1 VAFEPEDLSAGI
13 QLSGFGEP
21 TQPLTRREMRQ
32 LEAQQAEDLLA
43 GELERQTAGL
53 RSVQLPTLKS
63 EVTPPAEAAPTAAVS
78 EAPIVM
84 RRDRSNRPPLAAV
97 VVPSAVVAHSAAAA
111 DIAAVEPVHI
121 PQLDAQINVSA
132 PVIVQPP
139 ATTVSLPAPISLIAQ
154 ASQPAAPKPTVK
166 VRLKHKR
173 RVSQPQIVAPKVRK
187 RSGARIFTLTAM
199 AFVACLAIATSV
211 PANAL
216 LTASDLALM
225 TEQARLSSQPV
236 GDGQSVEGTGAN
248 VAAGRDGI
256 SVTAAQAL
264 PTMGAFSVKRL
275 SVNVPNSS
283 NGIGWPVAERKI
295 SSQFGDRFLFGRY
308 NFHTGLDFDPAY
320 GTPILS
326 VADGIVSLVENPG
339 PTCGVAVFIEH
350 NVDGNKFTSVYCHMV
365 VDSIPFKAGDTINKG
380 EQLGNIGLTGIT
392 TGPHL
397 HLEIRL
403 NDVPVD
409 PYAFLVQ
416 HAGKP

>member
-1 VAFEPEDLSAGI
+1 
-13 QLSGFGEP
+13 
-21 TQPLTRREMRQ
+21 
-32 LEAQQAEDLLA
+32 
-43 GELERQTAGL
+43 
-53 RSVQLPTLKS
+53 
-63 EVTPPAEAAPTAAVS
+63 
-78 EAPIVM
+78 
-84 RRDRSNRPPLAAV
+84 
-97 VVPSAVVAHSAAAA
+97 
-111 DIAAVEPVHI
+111 
-121 PQLDAQINVSA
+121 
-132 PVIVQPP
+132 
-139 ATTVSLPAPISLIAQ
+139 
-154 ASQPAAPKPTVK
+154 
-166 VRLKHKR
+166 
-173 RVSQPQIVAPKVRK
+173 
-187 RSGARIFTLTAM
+187 
-199 AFVACLAIATSV
+199 
-211 PANAL
+211 
-216 LTASDLALM
+216 M